1 MAEPTRIL
9 FVCLGNI
16 VRSPLAEHMFRR
28 LAADAG
34 LGDKYEIDS
43 AGTSAYHVGESPDS
57 RMRRVAAENG
67 LVYNGRARQF
77 TQADMDK
84 FDLILAMDTSNLSNV
99 LEMTS
104 SPDEEKKVILMREFD
119 PQASPGAAVP
129 DPYYG
134 GVDGFYNVYKII
146 ERTCQNLLA
155 QLEAGEIEL

>member
-1 MAEPTRIL
+1 
-9 FVCLGNI
+9 
-16 VRSPLAEHMFRR
+16 MFRH
-28 LAADAG
+28 LAAEAG
-34 LGDKYEIDS
+34 LGDKYEVDS

-77 TQADMDK
+77 TQADLVK
-84 FDLILAMDTSNLSNV
+84 FDLILPMDSSNLSNV
-99 LEMTS
+99 MAMTS
-104 SPDEEKKVILMREFD
+104 SLEVQNKVVLMRDFD
-119 PQASPGAAVP
+119 PQAAPGAAVP

-146 ERTCQNLLA
+146 ERSCQNLLD